1 MESTEETVATVDNEL
16 QVPNEEPASQEDVK
30 TKSFYVRLRG
40 LPYAAKE
47 PEIRQFFDGLNVD
60 EVQIITGHDG
70 RASGEAFVG
79 FATTNDADQA
89 MSRDKN
95 KVGTRYVEVF
105 RVTEPEFARIRSRN
119 TTSGPPGAFGP
130 YIPSGA
136 GYMGRPPNGAVIR
149 VRGLPYSCKQ
159 NELVNFFK
167 GLNVEEVV
175 FGKEPGEG
183 GRPTGEA
190 YVKFASNEE
199 AEQAMQ
205 FNGQHLGKRY
215 LELFL
220 SDSEQFER
228 FKRQITTPVQPLINS
243 YNYDWNQWYGGQE
256 DYYGWDAY
264 NQPAPPIPVGAGRPR
279 GGYRGSHHHGGMYRE
294 AARPT
299 PYDYHGRVYGD
310 PNMAAAYGAYDYGA
324 YGGYPMPQ
332 PTEPIG
338 NKIHV
343 RGLPFRVS
351 ASQIMDFFSPLQC
364 VEIKL
369 GYLPDG
375 RASGDGIIEFG
386 SPEDTQ
392 EAMRRDRQMI
402 GNRYIEIFG
411 PNTMKV
417 APGTTYKRIGGSSR
431 PPPLTTAAYQW

>member
-1 MESTEETVATVDNEL
+1 M
-16 QVPNEEPASQEDVK
+16 
-30 TKSFYVRLRG
+30 
-40 LPYAAKE
+40 
-47 PEIRQFFDGLNVD
+47 
-60 EVQIITGHDG
+60 
-70 RASGEAFVG
+70 
-79 FATTNDADQA
+79 
-89 MSRDKN
+89 
-95 KVGTRYVEVF
+95 
-105 RVTEPEFARIRSRN
+105 
-119 TTSGPPGAFGP
+119 
-130 YIPSGA
+130 
-136 GYMGRPPNGAVIR
+136 
-149 VRGLPYSCKQ
+149 
-159 NELVNFFK
+159 
-167 GLNVEEVV
+167 V

-205 FNGQHLGKRY
+205 LNGQHLGKRLLYYGFFINSKFNIYVSRY

-220 SDSEQFER
+220 SDTEQFER
-228 FKRQITTPVQPLINS
+228 FKRQISTPVQPLINS

-256 DYYGWDAY
+256 DYYGWEAY
-264 NQPAPPIPVGAGRPR
+264 NQAAAAAAVGVGRPR
-279 GGYRGSHHHGGMYRE
+279 GGYRGGHHHGGMYRDST
-294 AARPT
+294 RPT

-310 PNMAAAYGAYDYGA
+310 PNMAAAYGGYDYSG
-324 YGGYPMPQ
+324 YGGYAMPQ

-338 NKIHV
+338 NKIHL
-343 RGLPFRVS
+343 RGLPFRVN

-402 GNRYIEIFG
+402 GNRWVSISKISFLQCLIFSYIEIFG

-431 PPPLTTAAYQW
+431 PPPLNAASYQW